1 MHCARKL
8 IPCLLKHT
16 WHDLDAWQIMLT
28 SWVFNAADWTKQ
40 TCCSKS
46 HKPYVS
52 KKVES
57 NNVYNLLI
65 KSYFIYLPSYIT
77 FKTREKKTWKK
88 AGQPS
93 NSRTYSDTVII
104 RYHTLSAQS
113 HFCSHLMSWLHFCC
127 RPSPTEQRRFHGWE
141 RPITVD
147 GQHCTGSFP
156 DSQWPS
162 KLRVPHV
169 DGITGSLSFFRLL
182 ISQFPPIYVACC
194 MLQENV

>member
-77 FKTREKKTWKK
+77 FKTREKKNMKK
-88 AGQPS
+88 S
-93 NSRTYSDTVII
+93 WSTIKLTYLFRY
-104 RYHTLSAQS
+104 RYHPLSYSVCPESFLFTFDVMAAFLLSPKPHWATPFPRMRKAHHGGWSTLHGKFSRFPVTKQVAGTPCWRN
-113 HFCSHLMSWLHFCC
+113 HRFVEFF
-127 RPSPTEQRRFHGWE
+127 SP
-141 RPITVD
+141 
-147 GQHCTGSFP
+147 
-156 DSQWPS
+156 
-162 KLRVPHV
+162 L
-169 DGITGSLSFFRLL
+169 
-182 ISQFPPIYVACC
+182 
-194 MLQENV
+194 N